1 MTEASTIYKLLS
13 ADEWRDAQAAG
24 TFRGSAVDL
33 RDGYVHYS
41 TAQQV
46 RETAAK
52 HFAGQTEV
60 WLLAVS
66 TEALVAHLGQT
77 GSAQGLRWEVSRG
90 GALFPHGYGDL
101 PIAAVRRA
109 VPLPWSPE
117 GGFRF
122 PEPLPE

>member
-13 ADEWRDAQAAG
+13 ADEWREAQATGA
-24 TFRGSAVDL
+24 FQGSAVDH
-33 RDGYVHYS
+33 RDGFVHYS

-52 HFAGQTEV
+52 HFAGQTDV

-66 TEALVAHLGQT
+66 TEALIASLEQA
-77 GSAQGLRWEVSRG
+77 GSPQGLRWEVSRG
-90 GALFPHGYGDL
+90 DALFPHGYGAL
-101 PIAAVRRA
+101 PVVAVRQA
-109 VPLPWSPE
+109 VRLPWSAE